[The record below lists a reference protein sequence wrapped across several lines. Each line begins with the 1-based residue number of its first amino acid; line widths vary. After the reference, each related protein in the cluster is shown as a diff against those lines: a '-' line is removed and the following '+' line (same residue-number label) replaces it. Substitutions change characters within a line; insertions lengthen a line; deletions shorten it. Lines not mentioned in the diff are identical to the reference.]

1 MASTRLEITPGSNYA
16 DTWTWSGWVKRTGTG
31 GSGLF
36 NNQRTDNNVN
46 SRFKLFFNSSDEL
59 QWEIKDSTGSDD
71 SSFRTNRV
79 FRDTSAWYHIV
90 FTYDTTNAT
99 AGDRIRLY
107 VNGER
112 ETSFAA
118 EDQASNNFGS
128 LWSSSVKHYVGVAN
142 DNNGLANYL
151 NGSMA
156 HVHLTWGTTYE
167 PSTFG
172 ETDSTTG
179 IWKPITAPSVT
190 YGDEGYFLKFASA
203 GSLGTDS
210 SGNGNNF
217 TLSGSGTQTQDSP
230 ANVFSTWNPLS
241 YNSANGNWALGAT
254 EFNTGA
260 AAYRSTFSSLAAN
273 KGKYYMEVKLSGGT
287 NYSIGVLSIDMKSET
302 DNIGYIGDGNCGTR
316 AVGYLKDG
324 NTSVNGSETSG
335 FSSFASGDIIM
346 VALDLDN
353 GKVYFGK
360 NGTWGNSGDPTSGAT
375 GTGARSITVS
385 TNEYWGFGA
394 SVFANTVY
402 GNFGNGYFGTTAVSS
417 ANSDG
422 NGFGLFEYEVPSG
435 YYALCTKNIN
445 SQEYS

>member
-1 MASTRLEITPGSNYA
+1 MASTYLTKTFGS
-16 DTWTWSGWVKRTGTG
+16 SGSQQTATFSVWVKRTKLG
-31 GSGLF
+31 GSGYSLF
-36 NNQRTDNNVN
+36 GYAVDASNFLRIG
-46 SRFKLFFNSSDEL
+46 FKSSDEL
-59 QWEIKDSTGSDD
+59 A
-71 SSFRTNRV
+71 FRNYNGGTYTWQLETNRV

-90 FTYDTTNAT
+90 FEVDSTQAT
-99 AGDRIRLY
+99 SSDRLKLY
-107 VNGER
+107 VNGVQ
-112 ETSFAA
+112 ETSFSTATYPSQNA
-118 EDQASNNFGS
+118 NMKWGNNAYAHIIGDATGGEKFD
-128 LWSSSVKHYVGVAN
+128 GVMTHIN
-142 DNNGLANYL
+142 VID
-151 NGSMA
+151 
-156 HVHLTWGTTYE
+156 GTAYDA
-167 PSTFG
+167 STFG
-172 ETDSTTG
+172 ETDATTG
-179 IWKPITAPSVT
+179 IWKPKTAPSVT
-190 YGDEGYFLKFASA
+190 YGTNGFFLKFASA

-217 TLSGSGTQTQDSP
+217 TLNGSGTQTQDTP

-260 AAYRSTFSSLAAN
+260 SAYRSTFSSLAAN
-273 KGKYYMEVKLSGGT
+273 KGKYYMEIKAIGSDT
-287 NYSIGVLSIDMKSET
+287 AWSMGVLSIDMKSET
-302 DNIGYIGDGNCGTR
+302 DNISYIGDSNCGTR
-316 AVGYLKDG
+316 AVGYLGSG
-324 NTSVNGSETSG
+324 NTTINGSETSG
-335 FSSFASGDIIM
+335 FSSFTTNDIIM
-346 VALDLDN
+346 IALDLDN

-417 ANSDG
+417 ANSDA